1 MLDKFARDQAQ
12 GVNERFG
19 TRTGRWS
26 TKTENISNRPKAYQL
41 DGSTETD
48 DERLGGGARRLV
60 EVLVRCMPAA
70 FTKAQWA
77 SLADLSHT
85 SGTFG
90 TYLSKI
96 RSMGLVLEE
105 RGLFRPTP
113 EAVELIGLDARQID
127 PPRNNAEVVEMWKR
141 ALGGTPAKMIEVLRS
156 SYPEPLTRDDLA
168 SAVGIVATSGT
179 FGTYFSKLRSNALV
193 EVNGPMVVAG
203 EPLLW
208 EPGKEAQP

>member
-1 MLDKFARDQAQ
+1 MDHVTGQTYQSIALD
-12 GVNERFG
+12 E
-19 TRTGRWS
+19 
-26 TKTENISNRPKAYQL
+26 PKN
-41 DGSTETD
+41 GE
-48 DERLGGGARRLV
+48 LGGGARRLV

-96 RSMGLVLEE
+96 RSMGLVSEE

-113 EAVELIGLDARQID
+113 EAVELIGLAAQQIA
-127 PPRNNAEVVEMWKR
+127 PPRSNTEVVEMWKR
-141 ALGGTPAKMIEVLRS
+141 ALGGTPARMIDVLRGAF
-156 SYPEPLTRDDLA
+156 PEAVTRATLA
-168 SAVGIVATSGT
+168 ESVGITHTSGT
-179 FGTYFSKLRSNALV
+179 FGTYFSKLRSNGLA
-193 EVNGPMVVAG
+193 EVNGEWVQAG